1 MEVKTVTIS
10 MGRTVN
16 RGNFENT
23 RYDVSI
29 TATIPPEE
37 FDTDGAEALE
47 TTCRH
52 ELVMVLSG
60 DLLSDL
66 EGMDW
71 TDFEGNALS
80 GEGRVK
86 RALASSPIFRHMRA
100 VDELL
105 ADSLLNEFI
114 DGEVKWGT
122 VNTAEAPLA
131 ELEISQMVV
140 IEMDDDSA
148 DPMPFAAGFEDHPAD

>member
-1 MEVKTVTIS
+1 MKVERVTIS
-10 MGRTVN
+10 LGRTVN

-37 FDTDGAEALE
+37 FDTDGAEAVE
-47 TTCRH
+47 TACRH

-60 DLLSDL
+60 DLPGDL

-71 TDFEGNALS
+71 TDMDDVPLNGD
-80 GEGRVK
+80 GRVK
-86 RALASSPIFRHMRA
+86 RALANSPIFRHMRA

-105 ADSLLNEFI
+105 ADSLLNEFV
-114 DGEVKWGT
+114 DGELKWGVVT
-122 VNTAEAPLA
+122 VEEAPLA
-131 ELEISQMVV
+131 EVEISQMMVV
-140 IEMDDDSA
+140 EVDDE
-148 DPMPFAAGFEDHPAD
+148 DPPTN